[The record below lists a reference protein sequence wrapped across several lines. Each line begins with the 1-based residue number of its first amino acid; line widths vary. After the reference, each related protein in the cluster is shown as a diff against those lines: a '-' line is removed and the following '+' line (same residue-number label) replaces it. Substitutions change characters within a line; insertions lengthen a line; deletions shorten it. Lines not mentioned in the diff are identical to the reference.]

1 MPRRLVLAS
10 ALAVP
15 ALVLAGCS
23 STDAPDA
30 GAEDGAGF
38 SIVASTSVY
47 ASLLSELVGDAA
59 DVTAIVDSP
68 TQDPHSYE
76 ATTRD
81 QLAVQQADLVVRNGG
96 GYDPFMDQL
105 TEEAGTEHVI
115 TVVEYSHDYP
125 GAESHAEGE
134 HAEDEHAEDEH
145 AEDEQA
151 ETATP
156 ETAAPESEATE
167 EAHDHEHEG
176 HDHIEGFNEHVWY
189 DPHTIAHLVEE
200 LGAELGEL
208 LPDAASDIQ
217 VAQEELLAD
226 IDGLESALDE
236 VATAHEGAH
245 VFFTEPVGGYLA
257 AAAGLEDATTEG
269 FAEAVEEG
277 QDVAPATLL
286 AALDAIEGGEIDVLI
301 TNTQTAGAETQRVIE
316 AAEGAGVP
324 VIEYAETL
332 PDGDTYVSWM
342 TANIEALEQ
351 ALAG

>member
-23 STDAPDA
+23 TTGADDA
-30 GAEDGAGF
+30 GGADDGAGF

-47 ASLLSELVGDAA
+47 ASLASELVGDAA
-59 DVTAIVDSP
+59 EVTAIVDSP

-81 QLAVQQADLVVRNGG
+81 QLTVQQADLVILNGG

-105 TEEAGTEHVI
+105 TEEAGTEHVV
-115 TVVEYSHDYP
+115 TAVEYSHDYP
-125 GAESHAEGE
+125 GAEEHAEGE
-134 HAEDEHAEDEH
+134 HAADEHAADEHAEGEV
-145 AEDEQA
+145 AEG
-151 ETATP
+151 
-156 ETAAPESEATE
+156 EATE
-167 EAHDHEHEG
+167 EAHEHDHEHEG
-176 HDHIEGFNEHVWY
+176 HDHIEGFNEHIWY

-208 LPDAASDIQ
+208 LPDAAADIQ
-217 VAQEELLAD
+217 AAQEKLLAD
-226 IDGLESALDE
+226 IDGLESALDD
-236 VATAHEGAH
+236 VAAAHEGAH

-257 AAAGLEDATTEG
+257 AAAGLEDATADG

-316 AAEGAGVP
+316 AAEAAEVP
-324 VIEYAETL
+324 VVEYAETL
-332 PDGDTYVSWM
+332 PEGGSYVSWM
-342 TANIEALEQ
+342 SANIEALEQ